1 VSLLE
6 PSPCHVCGAMIV
18 KPHPRSECAWVLR
31 ESRDTYRDALA
42 LTEMDL
48 AATQA
53 RCEVLRR
60 EKSVLRAQLAEA
72 QAALVVAQAM
82 AGQR

>member
-1 VSLLE
+1 MSLLE
-6 PSPCHVCGAMIV
+6 PSPCAVCGAMIV

-31 ESRDTYRDALA
+31 ERCDGLEAERWRLSALVESTR
-42 LTEMDL
+42 LE
-48 AATQA
+48 
-53 RCEVLRR
+53 
-60 EKSVLRAQLAEA
+60 LAEA